1 MSTVRHW
8 LWLSTRGKNP
18 ERYAARILA
27 RFGTPEGAYH
37 ADREA
42 YDRLE
47 DLPETVKQTLLDK
60 SLAGADKI
68 LEDCRRLGIRILTIQ
83 DADYPERLRQIQ
95 DPPCVLYVKGSLPAL
110 DEEAA
115 VAIVGA
121 RKASPYGIMAARRL
135 GLDLARQGAL
145 VVSGSAR
152 GIDSAALEGALKGGG
167 QVISV
172 LGNGIDVIYPTGN
185 QALYEDVAARGALI
199 SEYPPGTEPKGS
211 HFPVRNRILAGLSL
225 GVVVV
230 EGTETSGSLI
240 TARWALEEDRDVF
253 AVPGN
258 IDAPLSRG
266 PNGLIRKS
274 EAKLILDAWDILE
287 EYEFLY
293 PEKLH
298 PKGELPETAQAA
310 RLGPPPPPAEPA
322 MEPEERLERPPRKMP
337 RLRTAPKPRPEPEQE
352 EEAPTLV
359 VDLRTDPEAFTD
371 DEAAL
376 IRALQGGT
384 TRTADDLVEDTGIPA
399 RRVMSALTMLQV
411 RQLVRQEPGKGFSTP
426 VRLNE

>member
-8 LWLSTRGKNP
+8 LWLSTRGSRP

-27 RFGTPEGAYH
+27 HFGTPEGAYH
-37 ADREA
+37 ADQGA
-42 YDRLE
+42 YDQIEGLSE
-47 DLPETVKQTLLDK
+47 KVKKALLDK
-60 SLAGADKI
+60 SLAGVDKI
-68 LEDCRRLGIRILTIQ
+68 LQDCQRFGIRILTIQ
-83 DADYPERLRQIQ
+83 DAEYPERLRQIQ
-95 DPPCVLYVKGSLPAL
+95 TPPCVLYVKGQLPAL
-110 DEEAA
+110 DDEAA

-121 RKASPYGIMAARRL
+121 RNASPYGIMAARKL

-167 QVISV
+167 RVVAV
-172 LGNGIDVIYPTGN
+172 LGNGIDVIYPAGN

-199 SEYPPGTEPKGS
+199 SEYPPGTEPRGS
-211 HFPVRNRILAGLSL
+211 HFPLRNRILAGLSL

-258 IDAPLSRG
+258 IDAPLSKG
-266 PNGLIRKS
+266 PNGLIRKN

-293 PEKLH
+293 PAKLH
-298 PKGELPETAQAA
+298 PKGELSQQAQEA
-310 RLGPPPPPAEPA
+310 RLGQPQEPPKPATEPG
-322 MEPEERLERPPRKMP
+322 PEREE
-337 RLRTAPKPRPEPEQE
+337 TAPKI
-352 EEAPTLV
+352 L
-359 VDLRTDPEAFTD
+359 VDLRKDPEAFTD

-376 IRALQGGT
+376 IRALQGEGNL
-384 TRTADDLVEDTGIPA
+384 TADDLVELTGIPA

-411 RQLVRQEPGKGFSTP
+411 RQLVTQGPGKRFSTP
-426 VRLNE
+426 VLLNE